1 MGAASASPRPSAFP
15 DSQRSDG
22 RAAEMAPA
30 QEPGGG
36 SGPRTT
42 EPASRPLPARAR
54 GAARRAHPAPPASSG
69 LAACCPA
76 GRDGRSLGR
85 SLDAPAGTREAP
97 GALLSQSAPR
107 DPGPA
112 PRPRPAPRGALRAWH
127 ARRGR
132 AGLWELESRLLPQA
146 PPARLGAAARTA
158 APDVQCGAAPAARS
172 RALRARPE
180 LLGEERAA
188 AMLRGGRQRVAA
200 LLRGLRRGP
209 RGPAD
214 SVRRGVVSC
223 IDRKARRGWAPS
235 S

>member
-1 MGAASASPRPSAFP
+1 
-15 DSQRSDG
+15 
-22 RAAEMAPA
+22 MAPA

-36 SGPRTT
+36 SGPG
-42 EPASRPLPARAR
+42 PQNQPPGLSPRAR

-107 DPGPA
+107 APARPRDPGPA

-146 PPARLGAAARTA
+146 PPARLGAAARAA